1 MSRLP
6 SEGMFDGS
14 CLPVSFEE
22 HQLLAKAGAYSLLA
36 RCLF

>member
-22 HQLLAKAGAYSLLA
+22 HHLMAEAGACSLLV